1 MNTAAMEVQTNL
13 YTRLMMAATA
23 SYRKELDAVNSQL
36 RNIERAE
43 RMARR
48 LRDVELSAS
57 AETQDGA
64 SYIPFVVLRL
74 SIELLQFQHH
84 ALALAGGA
92 LERQIVPNGR
102 DAQGRDRF
110 QILAAEGEGIN
121 LELVVEAI

>member
-1 MNTAAMEVQTNL
+1 MNTAAIEVQTNL
-13 YTRLMMAATA
+13 YTRLMMAAA
-23 SYRKELDAVNSQL
+23 VSYRKELDAVNSQL

-43 RMARR
+43 RMVRR

-57 AETQDGA
+57 AETPDD

-84 ALALAGGA
+84 ALALASGA
-92 LERQIVPNGR
+92 LKRPLVPNGR

>member
-1 MNTAAMEVQTNL
+1 MSTAAMEVTTNL
-13 YTRLMMAATA
+13 YARLIDAATA

-48 LRDVELSAS
+48 LRDIELSAS
-57 AETQDGA
+57 AETPDD

-74 SIELLQFQHH
+74 PIELMRFQYYTM
-84 ALALAGGA
+84 ALASGA
-92 LERQIVPNGR
+92 LERRIVPNGR